1 MTAVHVRVLAG
12 GEHYAVP
19 VDGVL
24 EIAEHGEV
32 SGVPGAPPEVLGV
45 RNLRGQVIPVI
56 DLATA
61 LDLQSSSDHERIV
74 VVDDDGRLAGLAVE
88 AVVDVGALGEAT
100 EEVDSPYLRGALL
113 VDGALVGVI
122 DIAALFARVAP
133 AGDRPAATLGAS

>member
-12 GEHYAVP
+12 GEHYAIP

-32 SGVPGAPPEVLGV
+32 SDVPGTPPDVLGV

-56 DLATA
+56 DLASA
-61 LDLQSSSDHERIV
+61 LDLQSSSDRERMV
-74 VVDDDGRLAGLAVE
+74 VVEDSGRMAGLAVDG
-88 AVVDVGALGEAT
+88 VVDVGALGEAT

-133 AGDRPAATLGAS
+133 SGERLAVPLETS

>member
-12 GEHYAVP
+12 GEHYAIP

-32 SGVPGAPPEVLGV
+32 SDVPGTPPDVLGV

-56 DLATA
+56 DLASA
-61 LDLQSSSDHERIV
+61 LDLRSSSDRERMV
-74 VVDDDGRLAGLAVE
+74 VVEDSGRMAGLAVDG
-88 AVVDVGALGEAT
+88 VVDVGALGEAT

-133 AGDRPAATLGAS
+133 SGERLAVPLETS